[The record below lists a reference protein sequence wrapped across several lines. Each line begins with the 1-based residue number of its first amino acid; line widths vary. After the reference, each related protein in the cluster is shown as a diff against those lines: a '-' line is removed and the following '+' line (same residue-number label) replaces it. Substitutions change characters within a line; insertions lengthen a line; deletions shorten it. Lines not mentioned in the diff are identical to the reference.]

1 MQKCISISDEDLSLL
16 REYRDEKGFKTD
28 SQAIASLIRQE
39 RESLASGIAVAVWEE
54 FEKRYSPEDSKGGRM
69 GNGN

>member
-54 FEKRYSPEDSKGGRM
+54 FEKRYSPEDSKGGSM